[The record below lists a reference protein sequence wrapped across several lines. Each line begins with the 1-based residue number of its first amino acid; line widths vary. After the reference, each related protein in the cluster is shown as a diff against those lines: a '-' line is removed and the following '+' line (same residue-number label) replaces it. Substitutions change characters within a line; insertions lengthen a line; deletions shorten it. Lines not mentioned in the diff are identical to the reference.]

1 VKCPK
6 CHFDNPETQSFC
18 GQCGTKL
25 DVSGKALKPEIP
37 PSGLKA
43 QISVTKT
50 LETTTDELARGMLFA
65 CRYEI
70 IEELGAGGMGRVYRA
85 YDKKIEEEVA
95 LKLIRPEIAAEK
107 QTVERF
113 RNEIK
118 TARKIRHANVCGM
131 FDLQEEGKA
140 LFITMEYVRG
150 EDLKSLIRR
159 TRVLAAGTA
168 VSIARQV
175 AEGLGEAHRLG
186 VVHRDLKPSNIMID
200 KEGNVRIMDFGI
212 ARSMASGGMT
222 GEGIII
228 GTPEYIS
235 PEQVEG
241 RAADRRSDIYSLGV
255 VLFEMATGRPPFEGD
270 SAMSVA
276 LKHKTEMPPDP
287 LQLNP
292 QMASGLGRIILK
304 CLQKD
309 PAARYQTAEELLS
322 DLAFLE
328 KGRAP
333 GFRTT
338 PPPSPRAE
346 GRAGI
351 RGKRGRSI
359 AVLPFADL
367 SPEKDQGY
375 FCDGIAEEI
384 INSLTKIKDLS
395 VVARTSAFFFRDTN
409 MDVREVG
416 RRLNVETILE
426 GSVRKAGNRLR
437 ITAQLVDVADG
448 YHLWSERY
456 DRNLEDIFAI
466 QDEVTAAIIENLK
479 LSLVAHEKEAVLK
492 RSTTDLEAHNLYLKG
507 MYFNR
512 MYTSRGFESAIDCFR
527 QALEKDP
534 EYAAAYYG
542 LSETHLKIAFWGN
555 QPPSEVCQKAKTYA
569 RKALEIDPTLGDA
582 HGTLSYIYTVH
593 DWNWEAAERESL
605 EALRLSPSSAT
616 CHLYRSYCLTNT
628 ERHEEAVAEAFE
640 AQRLDPVSSLVNWS
654 TGVAL
659 AWKGEFGRAIDEY
672 EKAKKMDPDFDL
684 IRSFLGMVYYWSGDY
699 ERAVEE
705 HRKGTE
711 LSGGAPSMAMNLELA
726 LSQCGKREEA
736 DRLFEELK
744 RRSEKEHLPPSLFF
758 VMYLERG
765 HLAEAVKW
773 LKKAGEMHDVNLG
786 WFRVAPPEAFKS
798 PAEPRLITLMKKG
811 FVKAMISRTISR
823 YRITDDAV

>member
-1 VKCPK
+1 
-6 CHFDNPETQSFC
+6 
-18 GQCGTKL
+18 L
-25 DVSGKALKPEIP
+25 IP
-37 PSGLKA
+37 PADSKPSFTG
-43 QISVTKT
+43 T
-50 LETTTDELARGMLFA
+50 LEVPKEELTTGSTFA
-65 CRYEI
+65 GRYQI
-70 IEELGAGGMGRVYRA
+70 IEELGKGGMGKVYRVL
-85 YDKKIEEEVA
+85 DKKLKEEVG
-95 LKLIRPEIAAEK
+95 LKLIKPEIASDME
-107 QTVERF
+107 TIERF
-113 RNEIK
+113 SNELK
-118 TARKIRHANVCGM
+118 LARKISHRNVGRM
-131 FDLQEEGKA
+131 YELMEDAGA
-140 LFITMEYVRG
+140 HFITMEYVPG
-150 EDLKSLIRR
+150 EDLKSFVKRSRR
-159 TRVLAAGTA
+159 LDAETA
-168 VSIARQV
+168 VRIAGQV
-175 AEGLGEAHRLG
+175 CEGLAEAHRLG

-200 KEGNVRIMDFGI
+200 KEGNARIMDFGI
-212 ARSMASGGMT
+212 ARSMAAGGMT
-222 GEGIII
+222 GEGIVI
-228 GTPEYIS
+228 GTPEYMS

-276 LKHKTEMPPDP
+276 LKHKMEMPPDP

-292 QMASGLGRIILK
+292 QMAFDLGRIILK

-309 PAARYQTAEELLS
+309 PATRYQTAEELRS

-333 GFRTT
+333 GPRTT
-338 PPPSPRAE
+338 PLPSPRAE

-351 RGKRGRSI
+351 KEKRGRSI

-437 ITAQLVDVADG
+437 ITGQLVDVADG

-492 RSTTDLEAHNLYLKG
+492 RSTNSLEAHNLYLKG
-507 MYFNR
+507 IHFNR
-512 MYTSRGFESAIDCFR
+512 MYTSPGFDSAIDYFR

-534 EYAAAYYG
+534 GYAAAYYG
-542 LSETHLKIAFWGN
+542 LAETHLKIAFWGN

-569 RKALEIDPTLGDA
+569 RKALEIDPTQGDA
-582 HGTLSYIYTVH
+582 HGALSYIYTVH
-593 DWNWEAAERESL
+593 DWNWEAADRETL
-605 EALRLSPSSAT
+605 EALRLSPSSAV
-616 CHLYRSYCLTNT
+616 CHMYRSWYLSHV

-684 IRSFLGMVYYWSGDY
+684 IRSFLGMTLYAIGDY

-705 HRKGTE
+705 HRKATE

-726 LSQCGKREEA
+726 LSQSGRKEEA

-758 VMYLERG
+758 LIYLERG
-765 HLAEAVKW
+765 RLAEAVKW

-786 WFRVAPPEAFKS
+786 WLRVSPPELFKS
-798 PAEPRLITLMKKG
+798 PDEARLITLMKKG

-823 YRITDDAV
+823 FRITEDSA